1 MNENQFRK
9 INEGKE
15 KRKWAKRKLK
25 QNGTH
30 NYKIRPRCD
39 LLIFT
44 AVLCTVLYMQY
55 MHAKSNKAQV
65 YEMFH

>member
-1 MNENQFRK
+1 M
-9 INEGKE
+9 G
-15 KRKWAKRKLK
+15 L
-25 QNGTH
+25 
-30 NYKIRPRCD
+30 RPRCD

-44 AVLCTVLYMQY
+44 AVLCKALYMQY

>member
-1 MNENQFRK
+1 MQEKLEKEN
-9 INEGKE
+9 NC
-15 KRKWAKRKLK
+15 KLRL
-25 QNGTH
+25 H
-30 NYKIRPRCD
+30 CD

>member
-1 MNENQFRK
+1 MNANQLS
-9 INEGKE
+9 
-15 KRKWAKRKLK
+15 KRKNKIAKKKILK
-25 QNGTH
+25 NGTH

-44 AVLCTVLYMQY
+44 AVLCTALYMQY